1 MKSLVFILVFG
12 LLLHFHPTVV
22 SPWPR
27 GPDYTERRVM
37 CGLQYVRAAISIC
50 GPNMWT
56 MRPRNGSGPIVPPP
70 DFLAMYGMRN
80 GIERNNLRE
89 QLADDEIVNSIDDY
103 LQHNDI
109 SSQLKQKH
117 EIPWSRSQRVRRA
130 RYKPPLSKKCC
141 STGCNREDFRGYCY
155 L

>member
-1 MKSLVFILVFG
+1 
-12 LLLHFHPTVV
+12 
-22 SPWPR
+22 WPR

-50 GPNMWT
+50 GPNMQT

-70 DFLAMYGMRN
+70 DFLAMYGM
-80 GIERNNLRE
+80 
-89 QLADDEIVNSIDDY
+89 
-103 LQHNDI
+103 
-109 SSQLKQKH
+109 
-117 EIPWSRSQRVRRA
+117 A